1 MIQHNPYLRSRDDLN
16 MLIATDTFYVNLPD
30 GVPSAGG
37 YNILLCG
44 KDNKAIVLSW
54 SSSKLKCVVKSFA
67 ATVAL
72 FLFLGLE
79 QGIIKELYKFTKL
92 IYSSKLLSTIKT
104 YI

>member
-1 MIQHNPYLRSRDDLN
+1 

-54 SSSKLKCVVKSFA
+54 SSKLKRVVKSFA

-92 IYSSKLLSTIKT
+92 IYSPKLLSTLKT
-104 YI
+104 YIQLLIQQN